1 MVYFNVKYTTIST
14 WGRTKSFLCCSQVFW
29 PEGRF
34 WDFFGLKKAVRPSE
48 GQKNPKNGPKAKKF
62 WPKHK
67 TTFSVI
73 PNGDKWSVLN
83 VECHFF
89 TYRKS
94 FPFEKVSFVMEKIA
108 TGWKD
113 FLFWFARNEKNRA
126 QTKTCPIRKNTSLLW
141 VWAFLDLLLLGF
153 LSAHIYFFW
162 MKTSLHKNGKTGF
175 HSKEV
180 HVDWEKAQSQQI
192 KKSPNSQ

>member
-1 MVYFNVKYTTIST
+1 MVYFNVKFTTIST
-14 WGRTKSFLCCSQVFW
+14 WGRTKSFFVLQPGFLAWGPFLGFFW
-29 PEGRF
+29 PEEGRQAF
-34 WDFFGLKKAVRPSE
+34 WRPKKYQKRAE
-48 GQKNPKNGPKAKKF
+48 GQKILAKAQNNF
-62 WPKHK
+62 
-67 TTFSVI
+67 FVI

-126 QTKTCPIRKNTSLLW
+126 QTKTCPIRKKWLEWFKMIKCLL
-141 VWAFLDLLLLGF
+141 
-153 LSAHIYFFW
+153 IFW
-162 MKTSLHKNGKTGF
+162 YKFIWIRVVQN
-175 HSKEV
+175 
-180 HVDWEKAQSQQI
+180 D
-192 KKSPNSQ
+192 